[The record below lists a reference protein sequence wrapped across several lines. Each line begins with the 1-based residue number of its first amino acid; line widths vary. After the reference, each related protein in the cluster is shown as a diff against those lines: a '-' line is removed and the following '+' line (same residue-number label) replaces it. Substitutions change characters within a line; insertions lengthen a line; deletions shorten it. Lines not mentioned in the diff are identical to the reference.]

1 MTRHAWTFGSVGNQ
15 WAHLLANFTP
25 DFGHPCQMLSWVTL
39 STEQS
44 DVAPAT
50 AEDQALAA
58 TAVVIPLD
66 NRRKRNGGGSPR
78 KGGRSSNKGPGVSN
92 LFEPTEDA
100 VAKAFAKTYA
110 AGSRPGTVAN
120 CSMWPAT
127 AGPLGS
133 DS

>member
-1 MTRHAWTFGSVGNQ
+1 VGASSGEFYTRLRAPVPDAVVGHAQ
-15 WAHLLANFTP
+15 Y
-25 DFGHPCQMLSWVTL
+25 
-39 STEQS
+39 EQS

-100 VAKAFAKTYA
+100 VAKAFAETY
-110 AGSRPGTVAN
+110 GGFRPGTVAN

-133 DS
+133 NS

>member
-1 MTRHAWTFGSVGNQ
+1 
-15 WAHLLANFTP
+15 
-25 DFGHPCQMLSWVTL
+25 MLSWVTL
-39 STEQS
+39 RYEQS

-78 KGGRSSNKGPGVSN
+78 KGGRSPNKGPGVSN
-92 LFEPTEDA
+92 VLEPTEDA

-110 AGSRPGTVAN
+110 GGSHSDTVTN
-120 CSMWPAT
+120 WSMWPAT

-133 DS
+133 GA